1 MSVFQKEMFQ
11 RVVLESRD
19 HVKTYCDLD
28 RTLGGSNFQ
37 DRCAPQVARLRP
49 CQCLVVNPQAKIF
62 SEFVPTL
69 QLSIT

>member
-11 RVVLESRD
+11 RVVRESRD
-19 HVKTYCDLD
+19 RVKTYCGFH

-37 DRCAPQVARLRP
+37 DRYAPQVVRLRP
-49 CQCLVVNPQAKIF
+49 CQCLLVNPHAKIF

-69 QLSIT
+69 QLGIN